1 MKKYFLLVNK
11 EGLPY
16 ISIKREPNNCPLV
29 GICSD
34 LASAKSLMKAFL
46 ESRAI
51 GCARRLVRAVAPS
64 HGT

>member
-1 MKKYFLLVNK
+1 MKKYFVLVNK

-29 GICSD
+29 GSCSD

-46 ESRAI
+46 ESRDKGKGI
-51 GCARRLVRAVAPS
+51 KPE
-64 HGT
+64 

>member
-1 MKKYFLLVNK
+1 MKKYFVLVNK

-16 ISIKREPNNCPLV
+16 ISIKREPNDCPLV

-46 ESRAI
+46 ESRDK
-51 GCARRLVRAVAPS
+51 GQGLKPE
-64 HGT
+64 

>member
-1 MKKYFLLVNK
+1 MKNYFVMVNK

-16 ISIKREPNNCPLV
+16 ISLRREPKDCPLV

-46 ESRAI
+46 ESQ
-51 GCARRLVRAVAPS
+51 GKEQVMKL
-64 HGT
+64 G

>member
-1 MKKYFLLVNK
+1 MKKYFVLVNK

-16 ISIKREPNNCPLV
+16 ISIKREPNDCPLV

-46 ESRAI
+46 ESRDK
-51 GCARRLVRAVAPS
+51 GQFMKPE
-64 HGT
+64 

>member
-1 MKKYFLLVNK
+1 MKKYFVLVNK

-16 ISIKREPNNCPLV
+16 ISIKREPSDCPLV

-46 ESRAI
+46 ESRDK
-51 GCARRLVRAVAPS
+51 GQFMKPE
-64 HGT
+64 

>member
-1 MKKYFLLVNK
+1 VKKYFVLVNK

-16 ISIKREPNNCPLV
+16 ISIKREPNDCQLV

-46 ESRAI
+46 ESRDK
-51 GCARRLVRAVAPS
+51 GQFMKPE
-64 HGT
+64 

>member
-1 MKKYFLLVNK
+1 MKKYFVLVNK

-16 ISIKREPNNCPLV
+16 IAIKREPSDCPLV

-46 ESRAI
+46 ESRDK
-51 GCARRLVRAVAPS
+51 GQGLK
-64 HGT
+64 TE

>member
-1 MKKYFLLVNK
+1 MKKYFVLVNK

-16 ISIKREPNNCPLV
+16 ISIKREPNDRPLV

-46 ESRAI
+46 ESRDK
-51 GCARRLVRAVAPS
+51 GQFMKPE
-64 HGT
+64 

>member
-1 MKKYFLLVNK
+1 MKKYFVLVNK

-46 ESRAI
+46 ESRDKGKGI
-51 GCARRLVRAVAPS
+51 KLE
-64 HGT
+64 

>member
-1 MKKYFLLVNK
+1 MKKYFVLVNK

-16 ISIKREPNNCPLV
+16 ISIKREPNDRPLV

-46 ESRAI
+46 ESRDKGKVI
-51 GCARRLVRAVAPS
+51 KS
-64 HGT
+64 E